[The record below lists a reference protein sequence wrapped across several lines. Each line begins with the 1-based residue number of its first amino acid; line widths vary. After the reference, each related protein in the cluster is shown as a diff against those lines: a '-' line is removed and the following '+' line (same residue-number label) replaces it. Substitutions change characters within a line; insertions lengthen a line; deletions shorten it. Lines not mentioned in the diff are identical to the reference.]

1 MSALAPPLAAVEPWP
16 WRRAL
21 AWLLFLAPFFFITY
35 GLANWSASQR
45 ADVPSLVFEWEQAI
59 PFWAWT
65 ILPYWSIDTLYGLSL
80 FVCLTR
86 RELDTH
92 AKRLLTAQAI
102 AVACFVLVPLRF
114 AFAHP
119 AADGVWGFMFDAL
132 AGFDQPFNQ
141 LPSLHIALAVILWA
155 LYARRLAGIARL
167 AMEVW
172 FLLICGSVLTTYQ
185 HHFIDLPTGFLLGL
199 LCLWAW
205 PMADEGNGR
214 APAAQWQWT
223 REPAR
228 WRLAALYGAGA
239 VGLAA
244 VAIGAGGWALWL
256 LWGSVSMLLVALA
269 YAAIGA
275 AAFQKRAD
283 GRVSVAALWL
293 FAPYRAAAWI
303 NSRAWT
309 RREPRPVPISDGVY
323 LGRIPTARELAASP
337 FAGVV
342 DLTAEFSAP
351 FTDREYVAV
360 PVLDLTTPP
369 AAALAQAAEAVER
382 LRRNGPV
389 LVCCALGRSR
399 SACAVAA
406 WLLASGRALDVAAA
420 LATVRAARAVVV
432 LGDGHAAALHGLA
445 GARPVPAAGAVAPG
459 AE

>member
-1 MSALAPPLAAVEPWP
+1 MNAVASPLAPPEPWP

-45 ADVPSLVFEWEQAI
+45 VDVPSLAFEWETAI

-65 ILPYWSIDTLYGLSL
+65 ILPYWSIDALYGLSL

-92 AKRLLTAQAI
+92 AKRLLTAQVV
-102 AVACFVLVPLRF
+102 AVTCFVLVPLRF
-114 AFAHP
+114 AFTHP

-155 LYARRLAGIARL
+155 IYARRLTGIARL
-167 AMEVW
+167 GMEAW
-172 FLLICGSVLTTYQ
+172 FLLICVSVLTTYQ
-185 HHFIDLPTGFLLGL
+185 HHFIDIPTGLLLGA

-214 APAAQWQWT
+214 AIVAQWQWT
-223 REPAR
+223 RDPAR
-228 WRLAALYGAGA
+228 WRLAALYAAGA
-239 VGLAA
+239 VLLATI
-244 VAIGAGGWALWL
+244 AIRAGGWALWL
-256 LWGSVSMLLVALA
+256 LWGSVSLLLVALA

-283 GRVSVAALWL
+283 GRLSVAALWL

-309 RREPRPVPISDGVY
+309 RREPRPVPVADDVY
-323 LGRIPTARELAASP
+323 LGRIPSARELAVSP

-342 DLTAEFSAP
+342 DMTAEFSTP
-351 FTDREYVAV
+351 FNDRDYVAV

-369 AAALAQAAEAVER
+369 AAALAQAAEAIER

-389 LVCCALGRSR
+389 LVCCALGCSR

-406 WLLASGRALDVAAA
+406 WLLASGRAPDVASA
-420 LATVRAARAVVV
+420 LATVRAARAIVV
-432 LGDGHAAALHGLA
+432 LGDGHAAALRRLA
-445 GARPVPAAGAVAPG
+445 GAHPVRPAGAAAPG

>member
-1 MSALAPPLAAVEPWP
+1 MSTAMPPLASAEAWP
-16 WRRAL
+16 WRRAA

-45 ADVPSLVFEWEQAI
+45 ADVPSLVFEWEHAI

-65 ILPYWSIDTLYGLSL
+65 ILPYWSIDALYGLSL

-86 RELDTH
+86 HELDTH
-92 AKRLLTAQAI
+92 AKRLLTAQAV
-102 AVACFVLVPLRF
+102 AVTCFVLVPLRF

-119 AADGVWGFMFDAL
+119 ATDGVWGILFDAL

-155 LYARRLAGIARL
+155 LYARRLSGIARR
-167 AMEVW
+167 AMEAW

-185 HHFIDLPTGFLLGL
+185 HHFIDIPGGLLLGA

-205 PMADEGNGR
+205 PFADEGNGR
-214 APAAQWQWT
+214 AIAAQWQWT
-223 REPAR
+223 RDPAR
-228 WRLAALYGAGA
+228 WRLAALYVLGALLLGA
-239 VGLAA
+239 I
-244 VAIGAGGWALWL
+244 AIGAGGWALWL
-256 LWGSVSMLLVALA
+256 LWGSVSLLLVALA

-283 GRVSVAALWL
+283 GHLSVAAQWL
-293 FAPYRAAAWI
+293 FAPYRAGAWI

-309 RREPRPVPISDGVY
+309 WRQPQPVPIADDVY
-323 LGRIPTARELAASP
+323 LGRIPGARELAASP
-337 FAGVV
+337 FTAVV
-342 DLTAEFSAP
+342 DLTAEFAVP
-351 FTDREYVAV
+351 AGKFTYVAV

-369 AAALAQAAEAVER
+369 AAALAQAAEAIER
-382 LRRNGPV
+382 LRARGPV
-389 LVCCALGRSR
+389 LVCCALGCSR

-406 WLLASGRALDVAAA
+406 WLLATRRAPDVASA
-420 LATVRAARAVVV
+420 LSTLREARSLVV
-432 LGDGHAAALHGLA
+432 LGDGHVAALHGLVGACSAWPA
-445 GARPVPAAGAVAPG
+445 GVALPR